1 MGAGTIPERLL
12 SESGTNYSE
21 YGTYIVRNDTYIK
34 NFIKI
39 GGEQIFIIIS
49 KFLVVETFLS
59 VLTNGEKIID
69 YLH

>member
-1 MGAGTIPERLL
+1 MLTML
-12 SESGTNYSE
+12 TN
-21 YGTYIVRNDTYIK
+21 TYIVRNDTDIK

-39 GGEQIFIIIS
+39 GGGQIFIIIS